1 MSGYVSI
8 VQEGKKIVVSLFICD
23 SKKVVKNQIYSIDFI
38 NEQTIFNPLLSAVE
52 KYNEFAD
59 ILRKSCGCSV
69 LQCKEI
75 DVPNKKI
82 KTRMLFYKSKY

>member
-38 NEQTIFNPLLSAVE
+38 NEQTIFKPLLSAVE
-52 KYNEFAD
+52 KY
-59 ILRKSCGCSV
+59 
-69 LQCKEI
+69 KEI